1 MEHDNNFL
9 IKRGIINIS
18 PEVEWI
24 SGTFEGAPIW
34 NEELVNG
41 DKEVQWSSHSGS
53 NTNRCR
59 SPALRRAPH
68 PHGKVTRTKG
78 PSSPLDPPNIA
89 PSQLYGLSAHDSKLI
104 HTRSPTELHYL
115 NSISATRHSILEYQ
129 FQFQTANAG
138 ERAFFHN
145 V

>member
-1 MEHDNNFL
+1 MTTIFSYN
-9 IKRGIINIS
+9 
-18 PEVEWI
+18 VESVLAQRWNG
-24 SGTFEGAPIW
+24 SVGTFEGAPIW

-78 PSSPLDPPNIA
+78 SSSPPTSTHQTLPP
-89 PSQLYGLSAHDSKLI
+89 LSSMVCLRTI
-104 HTRSPTELHYL
+104 V
-115 NSISATRHSILEYQ
+115 N
-129 FQFQTANAG
+129 
-138 ERAFFHN
+138 
-145 V
+145 